1 MFDCVPKRPLL
12 PAKKKVTNYCI
23 TIEFC
28 IILKIF
34 PYICF
39 PFRRIVKFCS
49 DCFRQFFFFFFFIW
63 VSKKMVA
70 GHVGRWSS
78 YTVTIVW
85 EFASV
90 DSALDILD
98 EWSSYRGA
106 RLNRFDCIACKT
118 NKLGEYL
125 VRERSGQGDNSRSLL
140 IDIMAHGHKISKP
153 HNIV

>member
-49 DCFRQFFFFFFFIW
+49 DCFRQFFFFFSFGRQ
-63 VSKKMVA
+63 KKWLLVTLA
-70 GHVGRWSS
+70 GGR
-78 YTVTIVW
+78 
-85 EFASV
+85 
-90 DSALDILD
+90 
-98 EWSSYRGA
+98 
-106 RLNRFDCIACKT
+106 
-118 NKLGEYL
+118 
-125 VRERSGQGDNSRSLL
+125 L
-140 IDIMAHGHKISKP
+140 IQ
-153 HNIV
+153 